1 MMLWISI
8 NTQLSIIT
16 QMSISTGWAVSLS
29 CAIVE
34 FTTWGTASGHAI
46 GRKAL
51 ILDYITH
58 SVALVIFPAP
68 YFIVTHGSLHTNN
81 KQFRIISSDCQC
93 AVLVVIADIIRT
105 WWLMQA
111 LHAAVSLAS
120 GVGGGVGG
128 VGAGVGARHA
138 EVALAE
144 PRMSHTGRAWVRSEP
159 QSNPFVFAHASR
171 PASRWKSPV
180 VPDTLTAPY
189 TPALSPVRGIFTVSP
204 GIGNSWATSLN
215 SILFV

>member
-1 MMLWISI
+1 M
-8 NTQLSIIT
+8 
-16 QMSISTGWAVSLS
+16 
-29 CAIVE
+29 E
-34 FTTWGTASGHAI
+34 FTTRGTASGYAI

-68 YFIVTHGSLHTNN
+68 YFIVTHGSLHTNSN
-81 KQFRIISSDCQC
+81 RFKVILSDCHC
-93 AVLVVIADIIRT
+93 SILVAFADYIRT

-144 PRMSHTGRAWVRSEP
+144 PRMSHTGRA
-159 QSNPFVFAHASR
+159 
-171 PASRWKSPV
+171 
-180 VPDTLTAPY
+180 
-189 TPALSPVRGIFTVSP
+189 
-204 GIGNSWATSLN
+204 
-215 SILFV
+215 